1 MSESKN
7 LFLAVILS
15 IAVLFGFNYFYER
28 PKLAEMQSQS
38 SVQVPPAHTVAPA
51 IDPTKLAP
59 RKEVL
64 DRVGRIA
71 IETPKLKGSINLQ
84 NCRFDDLTLL
94 NYKESTDANSPPITL
109 LTPEGAEGAY
119 FIDTGWL
126 DSQANLTEKGVWQA
140 KNLNQALTPQ
150 TPVTLYFDQGS
161 IHIERTISVDDNYL
175 FTITDTVVNQ
185 GTAAQVIRPYGRVS
199 HLDKPKTQGF
209 YVLHEGAVGVVDG
222 KLKEFSYDNLA
233 SEKSIS
239 QTATGAW
246 VGFTD
251 KYWLAALIP
260 DQKKPI
266 TTRFSGHE
274 KNHTYTSEVLS
285 ADVTLAPRGSIHYT
299 QHVFAGAKILRLL
312 DQYEEKLG
320 VGKFDLAV
328 DFGWFY
334 FVTKPLFYVLEF
346 LSQLLG
352 NLGVAILVL
361 TVLVKALLYP
371 FANKSFKSMA
381 RMKVLQPEMEKIKQR
396 YGHDKIKM
404 NQELMAFYQ
413 KQKINP
419 ASGCLPMLVQ
429 APILFCLYKVF
440 FVTIEL
446 RHAPFFWWIHDLSA
460 PDPTS
465 IFNLFGLLPF
475 TPPSFLMIGA
485 LPLFMGATMVWQ
497 QRMNPQPADP
507 AQAKVMMIMPIMF
520 TFLFASFPAGLVLY
534 WAWGNLLNMAQ
545 QWYITY
551 QNTPKK

>member
-28 PKLAEMQSQS
+28 PKLAEIQSQS
-38 SVQVPPAHTVAPA
+38 SVQAPSVHTAAPA

-126 DSQANLTEKGVWQA
+126 DSQANLTEKGMWQA

-150 TPVTLYFDQGS
+150 TPITLYFDQGS

-185 GTAAQVIRPYGRVS
+185 GTAQQVIRPYGRVS
-199 HLDKPKTQGF
+199 HLDKPKTHGF

-222 KLKEFSYDNLA
+222 KLKEFSYGDLE
-233 SEKSIS
+233 SEKSIN
-239 QTATGAW
+239 QTATGGW

-260 DQKKPI
+260 DQKTAI

-274 KNHTYTSEVLS
+274 KNHTYASEVLS
-285 ADVTLAPRGSIHYT
+285 ADVTLAPRGSVQYT
-299 QHVFAGAKILRLL
+299 QHVFAGAKVLGIL

-320 VGKFDLAV
+320 VAKFDLAV

-346 LSQLLG
+346 LSQVLG

-361 TVLVKALLYP
+361 TVLVKAFLYP
-371 FANKSFKSMA
+371 LANKSFKSMA
-381 RMKVLQPEMEKIKQR
+381 RMKVLQPEMERIKQR

-429 APILFCLYKVF
+429 TPILFCLYKVF

-446 RHAPFFWWIHDLSA
+446 RHAPFFGWIHDLSA

-497 QRMNPQPADP
+497 QRMNPQPTDP